1 MEVKTISVIGVGPM
15 GSGIV
20 QVAAASGYNVI
31 ACEIN
36 DDLLKKGV
44 ASIFKNLDKLASKE
58 KITAAEA
65 EAIKGRIKTTT
76 TLEDTA
82 KAELIIEAATESV
95 PIKKQIYSALDK
107 VITPDTIIASNTSSI
122 SITELASHTARPAKF
137 IGMHFFNPVPV
148 MKLLE
153 IIVGHNTSDD
163 TLKTAQAVGDKMK
176 KVTVICKDKA
186 GFIVSRLLDLYLNE
200 SIQLYDEGIATKED
214 IDNGMIYGCNYP
226 MGPLALVDLVGA
238 DVLLA
243 VMDVL
248 YREFGDPKYRP
259 APLLRKMVRAGKL
272 GRKTGEGFYK
282 Y

>member
-20 QVAAASGYNVI
+20 QVAAASGYEVI

-36 DDLLKKGV
+36 DTLLKKGV
-44 ASIFKNLDKLASKE
+44 DSVFKNVDKLASKE

-65 EAIKGRIKTTT
+65 TAIKNRIKPTT

-95 PIKKQIYSALDK
+95 PVKKQIYNALDK
-107 VITPDTIIASNTSSI
+107 VITPNTIIASNTSSI
-122 SITELASHTARPAKF
+122 SITELGSHTLRPEKF

-153 IIVGHNTSDD
+153 IIIGHNTSED
-163 TLKTAQAVGDKMK
+163 TLQTAQEVGKKMN
-176 KVTVICKDKA
+176 KVTVLCKDKA

-200 SIQLYDEGIATKED
+200 AIQLYDEGIATKED

-226 MGPLALVDLVGA
+226 MGPLALTDLVGA

-259 APLLRKMVRAGKL
+259 APLLRKMVRAGKV
-272 GRKTGEGFYK
+272 GRKAGEGFYK